1 MFEQL
6 SRFQPGMAQQICS
19 QIEGGTFSQVS
30 LFGGERYSL
39 RLSFA
44 LETIRALS
52 CTEGGRDL
60 CSCESCRKFANL
72 AVSNVVIV
80 SQRDHVSII
89 ETNLATFSRLA
100 NDFSRNLVIRSIRTL
115 LLQYHPALFGGT
127 LTATQNTLSDA
138 ASNLNEQLLEL
149 ANKRDVEVKEAKK
162 ISDELRTS
170 LKSLYAASRKSST
183 ISINQVRSLSEWTSQ
198 TSMGDGKRFIIIE
211 ALEDTNT
218 SARNSLLKMLEE
230 PAKDTY
236 FFLISEYPG
245 RIMQTILSRVRR
257 YAFPPLTESALAA
270 YLQPYYLGDR
280 HYDSLELF
288 YLESGGMDVKKSR
301 ELAHRLSESVVYH
314 RQLGSA
320 ELSALI
326 QEVDQMQSQ
335 ELLFKALLEEFHQAL
350 LAKVITLDR
359 MQRFSQLLNTTS
371 SNAKLFNQNA
381 KLTLES
387 LYYRLMEER

>member
-6 SRFQPGMAQQICS
+6 SRFQPGMAQQISS

-39 RLSFA
+39 RLSFG

-335 ELLFKALLEEFHQAL
+335 ELLFKTLLEEFHQAL

>member
-6 SRFQPGMAQQICS
+6 SRFQPGMAQQISS

-335 ELLFKALLEEFHQAL
+335 ELLFKTLLEEFHQAL
-350 LAKVITLDR
+350 LAKLITLDR

>member
-6 SRFQPGMAQQICS
+6 SRFQPGMAQQISS

>member
-52 CTEGGRDL
+52 CTEGGRDT

-72 AVSNVVIV
+72 SVSNVVIV

-89 ETNLATFSRLA
+89 ETSLATFSRLA
-100 NDFSRNLVIRSIRTL
+100 NDFSRNLVIRSIRIL

-127 LTATQNTLSDA
+127 LTASQNSLSDA
-138 ASNLNEQLLEL
+138 ASVLNEQLLEL
-149 ANKRDVEVKEAKK
+149 AGKRDVDVKEAKK
-162 ISDELRTS
+162 ISDELRSS

-257 YAFPPLTESALAA
+257 YAFPPLTETALAA
-270 YLQPYYLGDR
+270 YLEPYYPGDR
-280 HYDSLELF
+280 HYDSLEMF

-301 ELAHRLSESVVYH
+301 ELARQLSESVVYH

-320 ELSALI
+320 ELSLLI
-326 QEVDQMQSQ
+326 QEVEKMQSQ
-335 ELLFKALLEEFHQAL
+335 ELLYKALLEEFHEAL
-350 LAKVITLDR
+350 HAKIINLDR
-359 MQRFSQLLNTTS
+359 MQRFSVLLNTTS

-381 KLTLES
+381 KLTLEA
-387 LYYRLMEER
+387 LYYRLMEEQ

>member
-6 SRFQPGMAQQICS
+6 SRFQPGMAQQIRS

-44 LETIRALS
+44 LETIRVLS
-52 CTEGGRDL
+52 CSEGGKDA
-60 CSCESCRKFANL
+60 CSCECCRRFATL

-127 LTATQNTLSDA
+127 LTPTQANLSDA
-138 ASNLNEQLLEL
+138 ASVLNEQLLQL
-149 ANKRDVEVKEAKK
+149 AGKRDVEVKEAKK
-162 ISDELRTS
+162 LSDELRSS
-170 LKSLYAASRKSST
+170 LKTLYAASRKSST
-183 ISINQVRSLSEWTSQ
+183 ISINQVRSLAEWTSQ

-211 ALEDTNT
+211 ALEETNT

-236 FFLISEYPG
+236 FILISEYPA

-257 YAFPPLTESALAA
+257 YAFPPLSDAALHA
-270 YLQPYYLGDR
+270 YLEPYYLGDR
-280 HYDSLELF
+280 QYDSLELF
-288 YLESGGMDVKKSR
+288 YLESGGMDVKRSKEMAR
-301 ELAHRLSESVVYH
+301 VLSESVVYQ
-314 RQLGSA
+314 RPLGSSS
-320 ELSALI
+320 LCTLI
-326 QEVDQMQSQ
+326 QEVEQMQSE

-350 LAKVITLDR
+350 LAKAITLER
-359 MQRFSQLLNTTS
+359 MQRIAVVMNTTS
-371 SNAKLFNQNA
+371 SNAKVYNQNA
-381 KLTLES
+381 KLTLEA

>member
-6 SRFQPGMAQQICS
+6 SRFQPTLALQIRT
-19 QIEGGTFSQVS
+19 QIEDHAFSQVS

-52 CTEGGRDL
+52 CTEGGRDA
-60 CSCESCRKFANL
+60 CSCESCRRFANL

-127 LTATQNTLSDA
+127 LTPTQANLSDA
-138 ASNLNEQLLEL
+138 ASVLNEQLLQL
-149 ANKRDVEVKEAKK
+149 ASKRDVEVKEAKK
-162 ISDELRTS
+162 LSDELRSS

-183 ISINQVRSLSEWTSQ
+183 ISINQVRSLAEWTSQ

-211 ALEDTNT
+211 ALEETNT

-236 FFLISEYPG
+236 FILISEYPA

-257 YAFPPLTESALAA
+257 YAFPPLTDAALRA
-270 YLQPYYLGDR
+270 YLEPYYLGDR
-280 HYDSLELF
+280 RYDSLELF
-288 YLESGGMDVKKSR
+288 YLESGGMDVKRSKEMAR
-301 ELAHRLSESVVYH
+301 VLSESVVYQ
-314 RQLGSA
+314 RPLGSA
-320 ELSALI
+320 ALSTLI
-326 QEVDQMQSQ
+326 QEVEQMQSE
-335 ELLFKALLEEFHQAL
+335 ELLFKALLEAFHQAL
-350 LAKVITLDR
+350 HAKAITLEK
-359 MQRFSQLLNTTS
+359 MQRIAVLMNTSS
-371 SNAKLFNQNA
+371 SNAKLYNQNA
-381 KLTLES
+381 KLTLEA

>member
-1 MFEQL
+1 MFDQL
-6 SRFQPGMAQQICS
+6 ARFQPGMAQQIRS
-19 QIEGGTFSQVS
+19 QVEEGTFSQVS

-52 CTEGGRDL
+52 CTEGGGDA

-72 AVSNVVIV
+72 SVSNVVIV

-138 ASNLNEQLLEL
+138 ASVLNEQLLEL
-149 ANKRDVEVKEAKK
+149 AGKRDVEVKEAKK
-162 ISDELRTS
+162 ISDELRSS
-170 LKSLYAASRKSST
+170 LKGLYAASRKSST

-236 FFLISEYPG
+236 FFLVSEYPG

-257 YAFPPLTESALAA
+257 YAFPPLSESALAA
-270 YLQPYYLGDR
+270 YLEPYYLGDR

-288 YLESGGMDVKKSR
+288 YLESGGMNVQQCR
-301 ELAHRLSESVVYH
+301 ELARRLSDSVVYR

-320 ELSALI
+320 ELSLLI
-326 QEVDQMQSQ
+326 QEVEQMQSQ
-335 ELLFKALLEEFHQAL
+335 ELLYKALLEEFHQAL
-350 LAKVITLDR
+350 HAKVINLDR
-359 MQRFSQLLNTTS
+359 MQRFSVLLNTTS

>member
-1 MFEQL
+1 
-6 SRFQPGMAQQICS
+6 
-19 QIEGGTFSQVS
+19 
-30 LFGGERYSL
+30 
-39 RLSFA
+39 
-44 LETIRALS
+44 
-52 CTEGGRDL
+52 
-60 CSCESCRKFANL
+60 
-72 AVSNVVIV
+72 
-80 SQRDHVSII
+80 
-89 ETNLATFSRLA
+89 
-100 NDFSRNLVIRSIRTL
+100 VIRSIRTL

-335 ELLFKALLEEFHQAL
+335 ELLFKTLLEEFHQAL
-350 LAKVITLDR
+350 LAKLITLDR